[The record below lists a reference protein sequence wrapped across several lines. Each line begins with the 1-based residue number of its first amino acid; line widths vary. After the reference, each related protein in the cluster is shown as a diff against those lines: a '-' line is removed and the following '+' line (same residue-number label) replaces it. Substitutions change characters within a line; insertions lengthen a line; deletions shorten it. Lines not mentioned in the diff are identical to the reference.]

1 MRILG
6 IILILLGLAGFL
18 VEAVTWTTEEEVLDA
33 GPVEVEKQEQRSIP
47 VTPLAAGI
55 AVGAGVILIIADN
68 RRREG

>member
-18 VEAVTWTTEEEVLDA
+18 VEAITWTTEEEVLDA